1 MDHAGGVEG
10 TSAPARRRGA
20 AGKEELEHEHEHR
33 GEEEVAAEIHGAAR
47 WEGDSAVWHLKS

>member
-1 MDHAGGVEG
+1 LDHAGGVEG

-20 AGKEELEHEHEHR
+20 ASEEEREHR

-47 WEGDSAVWHLKS
+47 WEGD